1 MIHVI
6 FRLIDRFAIKI
17 HSHEM
22 LVVILCHKILI
33 VIKYVKVVVIVFN
46 PNESPNFEVNAQYLH
61 TKTLF

>member
-1 MIHVI
+1 MIHAI
-6 FRLIDRFAIKI
+6 FRLVDLFAIKI

-33 VIKYVKVVVIVFN
+33 VIKDVKVVVIVYN
-46 PNESPNFEVNAQYLH
+46 PNNSPYFEVNAQYLH